1 MARARNIKPG
11 FFKNE
16 ILAELN
22 PLARI
27 LFAGLWCLADREGR
41 LEDRPKRIK
50 ADILPYDNCN
60 INKLLNELQ
69 GKEFILRYE
78 VRGNQYIQVLNFKK
92 HQNPHMR
99 EPASEI
105 PAPDEHSAST
115 VQEPDEHR
123 TSPADSLNLI
133 PDSLNLIPDSP
144 LPNSGPAILE
154 SAPLVPTKK
163 RREEM
168 FTLFWQAYPNK
179 KSKGQA
185 EKAWDKIK
193 PDELLFELI
202 MSKLQEARSSPNWT
216 KEGGKYIPYPATWLN
231 AKGWEDEYTQGMDVP
246 DAWNVLAPYMREDD
260 PSDPKRYS

>member
-60 INKLLNELQ
+60 IDKLLNDLQ
-69 GKEFILRYE
+69 AKDFILRYKTQ
-78 VRGNQYIQVLNFKK
+78 GNQYIQVLNFTK

-115 VQEPDEHR
+115 VQAPDKHG

-133 PDSLNLIPDSP
+133 PDSLNPIKTALDSAVDDFKKFRTKIRASMTDRAVKLLYTELEKLAP
-144 LPNSGPAILE
+144 GDDDTKIAILNQ
-154 SAPLVPTKK
+154 SILNGWKGVFALKGDDNKAKPRAP
-163 RREEM
+163 
-168 FTLFWQAYPNK
+168 
-179 KSKGQA
+179 
-185 EKAWDKIK
+185 D
-193 PDELLFELI
+193 
-202 MSKLQEARSSPNWT
+202 
-216 KEGGKYIPYPATWLN
+216 PATDKKKALIRSL
-231 AKGWEDEYTQGMDVP
+231 YQ
-246 DAWNVLAPYMREDD
+246 
-260 PSDPKRYS
+260 